1 MKKWNI
7 LKLLISIFLIFI
19 LVVFAAVC
27 FLVGTYSGAKFTLN
41 TVKDLV
47 KDTVILDIDLKG
59 GSLYRGFK
67 TGNLYV
73 EVKDIVKVSAS
84 SFDIAYD
91 LTDVLVYKY
100 LDVSKLKADNL
111 EVVLLTSDKQDETN
125 VEKPL
130 PEENLSPE
138 KIVFPV
144 AIQIHDFTVNNF
156 HYGMDILDVNV
167 DMFKTKSLGAN
178 NYLLY
183 MVDTIASKPVVHLK
197 GGESETD
204 RKKIEKIQQD
214 VTQAIS
220 NLQSGKDQTLVFTKD
235 ETAEKAQLVSEVKT
249 ENAVSGFDDGNGLIE
264 DLPTVNLPFD
274 ITLTNIKFTNGRY
287 YQSSF
292 DTGLCDITLSAAWVD
307 TKLYVTQLEAFHEL
321 GSVSVT
327 GNMNFIEHFPM
338 EFKLSG
344 QGALNDATEK
354 KNLSDYIS
362 SQCKREYSLLSKLF
376 AETNGI
382 TIEKYY
388 IAQKIERVKELLIY
402 GELSISEIADKLHYS
417 SSAHLST
424 QFRSVT
430 GLSPTQFKQLKN
442 PQLKPLDEV

>member
-130 PEENLSPE
+130 PEENLSP
-138 KIVFPV
+138 
-144 AIQIHDFTVNNF
+144 
-156 HYGMDILDVNV
+156 
-167 DMFKTKSLGAN
+167 
-178 NYLLY
+178 
-183 MVDTIASKPVVHLK
+183 
-197 GGESETD
+197 
-204 RKKIEKIQQD
+204 
-214 VTQAIS
+214 
-220 NLQSGKDQTLVFTKD
+220 
-235 ETAEKAQLVSEVKT
+235 
-249 ENAVSGFDDGNGLIE
+249 
-264 DLPTVNLPFD
+264 
-274 ITLTNIKFTNGRY
+274 
-287 YQSSF
+287 
-292 DTGLCDITLSAAWVD
+292 
-307 TKLYVTQLEAFHEL
+307 
-321 GSVSVT
+321 
-327 GNMNFIEHFPM
+327 
-338 EFKLSG
+338 
-344 QGALNDATEK
+344 
-354 KNLSDYIS
+354 
-362 SQCKREYSLLSKLF
+362 
-376 AETNGI
+376 
-382 TIEKYY
+382 
-388 IAQKIERVKELLIY
+388 
-402 GELSISEIADKLHYS
+402 
-417 SSAHLST
+417 
-424 QFRSVT
+424 
-430 GLSPTQFKQLKN
+430 
-442 PQLKPLDEV
+442 

>member
-7 LKLLISIFLIFI
+7 LTLLISIFLIFI

-204 RKKIEKIQQD
+204 RKKIENRIR
-214 VTQAIS
+214 
-220 NLQSGKDQTLVFTKD
+220 
-235 ETAEKAQLVSEVKT
+235 
-249 ENAVSGFDDGNGLIE
+249 
-264 DLPTVNLPFD
+264 D
-274 ITLTNIKFTNGRY
+274 INIK
-287 YQSSF
+287 
-292 DTGLCDITLSAAWVD
+292 A
-307 TKLYVTQLEAFHEL
+307 
-321 GSVSVT
+321 
-327 GNMNFIEHFPM
+327 
-338 EFKLSG
+338 
-344 QGALNDATEK
+344 
-354 KNLSDYIS
+354 
-362 SQCKREYSLLSKLF
+362 EY
-376 AETNGI
+376 
-382 TIEKYY
+382 
-388 IAQKIERVKELLIY
+388 QKIAY
-402 GELSISEIADKLHYS
+402 EI
-417 SSAHLST
+417 
-424 QFRSVT
+424 
-430 GLSPTQFKQLKN
+430 
-442 PQLKPLDEV
+442 